1 MVSVM
6 CEMQCKLF
14 YTSEADV
21 IYLVGFGNSVA
32 RVLEA
37 SRVSV
42 AWIPVGICQGAM
54 EKTLSYVAGREAFG
68 AALHSNQLVQGK
80 IRLESEF
87 KFEASALT
95 PPVFDFQR
103 N

>member
-1 MVSVM
+1 MKCNANYS
-6 CEMQCKLF
+6 
-14 YTSEADV
+14 TSEADV

-87 KFEASALT
+87 ILKQV
-95 PPVFDFQR
+95 P
-103 N
+103 

>member
-1 MVSVM
+1 MKYNAYSSA
-6 CEMQCKLF
+6 
-14 YTSEADV
+14 SESDV

-68 AALHSNQLVQGK
+68 ASLHSNQIVQGK
-80 IRLESEF
+80 SLESEF
-87 KFEASALT
+87 NLKQV
-95 PPVFDFQR
+95 P
-103 N
+103 